1 MLLCWVWP
9 QHVDDD
15 VVRETSDESLASRSP
30 HEDIGTR
37 RPGEGAPGD
46 GLRRPGVDK
55 AEGAETQGGPR
66 SQRDPATI
74 HPIHWSSSRHMMCP
88 YLARQLSG
96 FSTAGGKFVSIVR
109 RARMV
114 STGDNGI

>member
-9 QHVDDD
+9 QHADDD

-30 HEDIGTR
+30 REDIGTR

-74 HPIHWSSSRHMMCP
+74 HPIH
-88 YLARQLSG
+88 
-96 FSTAGGKFVSIVR
+96 
-109 RARMV
+109 
-114 STGDNGI
+114 